1 MKGMNKMVPLAY
13 RIRPKS
19 FNDVVGQDH
28 LVGENGVITKMIS
41 HNVFFS
47 LILYGPAGCGK
58 TTIASI
64 LKQNFEPNVY
74 DFNASTDTKD
84 KLKDIFKSSAYYN
97 DTFVVIDEIHRMKK
111 DIQDYLLPYLESG
124 KVTII
129 GLTTENPYI
138 SVNPAIRSRCHIYQ
152 LNPITEVDI
161 KKLINKTIVEQ
172 KLFNGS
178 LDEEIKDLI
187 VQKSGC
193 EIRTALNMLESLTL
207 LDDNLTLESAS
218 KILGTKPLKLD
229 DKGISYYDLL
239 SAFQKS
245 IRGSDV
251 DAALHYLARL
261 IKLEDIDIICRRL
274 TVIAYEDVGLAN
286 PSCGPKVIAACTAA
300 KNLGFPEARIPL
312 ANITIDLALS
322 PKSNSAEA
330 SIDKAL
336 EDLDNFSSYEIPKHI
351 LNREIK
357 GGANYKYAHD
367 YPDDFVAQQY
377 LPDTLLNR
385 VYYDGKETGK
395 YEKALKDRNRILK
408 PYLIKKK
415 TSN

>member
-1 MKGMNKMVPLAY
+1 MMPLAY
-13 RIRPKS
+13 RLRPKH
-19 FNDVVGQDH
+19 FEDVIGQDH
-28 LVGENGVITKMIS
+28 LVGKNGVISKMIS

-64 LKQNFEPNVY
+64 LKQHFEPNVY
-74 DFNASTDTKD
+74 DFNASTDTKE
-84 KLKDIFKSSAYYN
+84 KLKDIFKSSTYYN

-152 LNPITEVDI
+152 LNPITEDDI
-161 KKLINKTIVEQ
+161 IKLINKTVSSEN
-172 KLFNGS
+172 LFNGS
-178 LDEEIKDLI
+178 LSEDIVKLI
-187 VQKSGC
+187 AQKSGC
-193 EIRTALNMLESLTL
+193 EVRTALNMLESLTL
-207 LDDNLTLESAS
+207 LDDNLTLDSAS
-218 KILGTKPLKLD
+218 KILGKKPLKLD

-274 TVIAYEDVGLAN
+274 TVIAYEDIGLAN
-286 PSCGPKVIAACTAA
+286 PSCGPKVIAACSAA

-312 ANITIDLALS
+312 ANIVIDLALS
-322 PKSNSAEA
+322 PKSNSAES

-336 EDLDNFSSYEIPKHI
+336 ADLENFSSYEIPKHI

-357 GGANYKYAHD
+357 GGANYKYPHD
-367 YPDDFVAQQY
+367 YPDDFVSQQY
-377 LPDTLLNR
+377 LPDTLVNR
-385 VYYDGKETGK
+385 IYYEGKDTGK
-395 YEKALKDRNRILK
+395 YESALKERNKMLK
-408 PYLIKKK
+408 PYLTIKK
-415 TSN
+415 

>member
-1 MKGMNKMVPLAY
+1 MVPLAY

-19 FNDVVGQDH
+19 FKDVIGQDH
-28 LVGENGVITKMIS
+28 LVGDNGVICKMIER
-41 HNVFFS
+41 NVFFS

-64 LKQNFEPNVY
+64 LKQHFEPNVF
-74 DFNASTDTKD
+74 DFNASTDTKE
-84 KLKDIFKSSAYYN
+84 KLKDIFQSSNYYSN
-97 DTFVVIDEIHRMKK
+97 TFVVIDEIHRMKK

-138 SVNPAIRSRCHIYQ
+138 SINPAIRSRCHVYQ
-152 LNPITEVDI
+152 LNPITEDDI
-161 KKLINKTIVEQ
+161 IKLINKTVFEQ
-172 KLFNGS
+172 KLFKTPLNE
-178 LDEEIKDLI
+178 DVVKLI
-187 VQKSGC
+187 AQKSGC

-207 LDDNLTLESAS
+207 LDDVTLESAS
-218 KILGTKPLKLD
+218 KILGKKPLKLD

-251 DAALHYLARL
+251 DASLHYLARL

-274 TVIAYEDVGLAN
+274 TVIAYEDIGLAN
-286 PSCGPKVIAACTAA
+286 PSVGPKVIAACSAA

-322 PKSNSAEA
+322 PKSNSSESA
-330 SIDKAL
+330 IDKAL
-336 EDLDNFSSYEIPKHI
+336 SDLDTYSSYEIPKHI

-357 GGANYKYAHD
+357 GGENYKYPHD
-367 YPDDFVAQQY
+367 YKDDFVEQQY
-377 LPDTLLNR
+377 LPTTLINR
-385 VYYDGKETGK
+385 IYYIGKETGK
-395 YEKALKDRNRILK
+395 YEKALKDRNEMLK
-408 PYLIKKK
+408 PFLTKQNK
-415 TSN
+415 S